1 MSASLEKRYLKINEV
16 VMIIVKMMDCVMV
29 IVNPIFGLANSA
41 RTIGIEIVTIVV
53 IVKPETMLRILRLLS
68 QREYFVS

>member
-1 MSASLEKRYLKINEV
+1 
-16 VMIIVKMMDCVMV
+16 MV